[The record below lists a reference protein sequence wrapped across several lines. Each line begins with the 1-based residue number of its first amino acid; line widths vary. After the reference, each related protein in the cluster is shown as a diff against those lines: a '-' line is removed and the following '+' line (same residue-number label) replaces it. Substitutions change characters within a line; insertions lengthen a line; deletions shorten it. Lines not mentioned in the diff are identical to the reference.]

1 MEVKTWNEPHR
12 EIALNL
18 ENRTATI
25 YAPAGADV
33 REGVEA
39 LQDMWQKMEKAGLL
53 AKGARV

>member
-1 MEVKTWNEPHR
+1 MEVKTWSEPHR

-25 YAPAGADV
+25 YAPAGEDV

-53 AKGARV
+53 AKGA